1 MQGGDSGPELT
12 RIKRTHL
19 LVKIQN
25 GFTPIRLDDYIEL
38 HLQVNPETNRTE
50 LLDELQSAIDAHRK
64 GVRCECGA
72 PIWVIGSAQ
81 SGLAC
86 FTCITGE
93 ALPDNDY
100 EIAIDPEY
108 RST

>member
-1 MQGGDSGPELT
+1 MGGGDSGPELT

-50 LLDELQSAIDAHRK
+50 LLNELQSAIDRSA
-64 GVRCECGA
+64 VRRSA
-72 PIWVIGSAQ
+72 PVRRSIETA
-81 SGLAC
+81 A
-86 FTCITGE
+86 
-93 ALPDNDY
+93 ALL
-100 EIAIDPEY
+100 
-108 RST
+108 RR